1 MMNIAHRGFSS
12 RYPENTMLS
21 FRKALDLGVSRLEL
35 DLQVTRNGDLVVLHD
50 RTVDRTTNN
59 SGATTDFTLE
69 EIQALDAGSWFSDEF
84 VGNQI
89 PTFLEVLTELPSAIL
104 VTELKFEGNAA
115 IEDVV
120 KLVRDTGATQRVI
133 ISSFDHAKLPVIKS
147 IAPELPVTALTN
159 ADGRTSRDWVEWAL
173 GQKIDTLGPRCV
185 EITQDYVNT
194 VHDAGL
200 LVRAWGL
207 GRDQGE
213 EMRRLIEL
221 GVDGMTTDCPDI
233 LQKILVSRRMR
244 CN

>member
-12 RYPENTMLS
+12 RYPENTILS

-35 DLQVTRNGDLVVLHD
+35 DLQVTRDGDLVVLHD
-50 RTVDRTTNN
+50 RTVDRTTDN

-69 EIQALDAGSWFSDEF
+69 EIRALDAGSWLSDEF
-84 VGNQI
+84 AGNRI

-115 IEDVV
+115 IEDVL
-120 KLVRDTGATQRVI
+120 KLVRDQGATERVI
-133 ISSFDHAKLPVIKS
+133 ISSFDHAKLPVVKS
-147 IAPELPVTALTN
+147 IAPELPVTALTK
-159 ADGRTSRDWVEWAL
+159 ADGRTSREWVEWAL
-173 GQKIDTLGPRCV
+173 SQEIDTLGPRCV

-213 EMRRLIEL
+213 EMTRLIEL

-233 LQKILVSRRMR
+233 LQKIVVSRGMV
-244 CN
+244 